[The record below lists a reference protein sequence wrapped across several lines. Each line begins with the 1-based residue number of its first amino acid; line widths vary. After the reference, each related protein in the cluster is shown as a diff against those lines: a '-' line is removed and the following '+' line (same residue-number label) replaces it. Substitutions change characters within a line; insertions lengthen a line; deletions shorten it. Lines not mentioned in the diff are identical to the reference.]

1 MPAQRSIWTA
11 LLCQSYVK
19 YIIAE
24 SNNSAVLSVP
34 CSYLGVNEINNTS
47 FYAAYAL
54 HAAILYCLIKGGPR
68 GKALLYWEEPL

>member
-1 MPAQRSIWTA
+1 MCQQQQLQGTPTVPAQRSIWTA

-47 FYAAYAL
+47 FYAAYMLCMQQYYIA
-54 HAAILYCLIKGGPR
+54 
-68 GKALLYWEEPL
+68 